1 MKKFLKNSLLN
12 SFSLYF
18 VSAINPGL
26 IIPQNIYSLIW
37 AGIIF
42 TLINFF
48 VKPII
53 KLFLL
58 PINLLSLGLFSWIA
72 NVLILLI
79 LTQINPA
86 VKIVSFTTQAYSQSG
101 FLIPALSVN
110 LFFSYIL
117 TSFLLSLV
125 FNLFANILA
134 VEQ

>member
-12 SFSLYF
+12 CFSLYF
-18 VSAINPGL
+18 VASINPGL
-26 IIPQNIYSLIW
+26 IIPQNIYPLIW

-72 NVLILLI
+72 NVLILLV
-79 LTQINPA
+79 LTQINPV
-86 VKIVSFTTQAYSQSG
+86 VKIVAFTTAAYSQSG

-110 LFFSYIL
+110 LLFSYIL
-117 TSFLLSLV
+117 TSLLLSLV

-134 VEQ
+134 AE

>member
-18 VSAINPGL
+18 VASINPGL
-26 IIPQNIYSLIW
+26 IIPSDIYLLIW
-37 AGIIF
+37 AGMIF

-72 NVLILLI
+72 NVLILVV

-86 VKIVSFTTQAYSQSG
+86 IKIVSFTAKAYSQSG

-110 LFFSYIL
+110 LVFSYIL

-125 FNLFANILA
+125 FNSFANILA
-134 VEQ
+134 AE